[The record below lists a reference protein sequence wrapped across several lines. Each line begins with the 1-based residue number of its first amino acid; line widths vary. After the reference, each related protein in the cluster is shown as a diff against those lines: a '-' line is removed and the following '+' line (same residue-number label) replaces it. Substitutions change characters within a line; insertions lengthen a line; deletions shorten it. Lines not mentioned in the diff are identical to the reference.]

1 MNSYLTNTP
10 DTFEHG
16 PFQASD
22 LPNVLD
28 RVETPVHILDG
39 DTVVRVYGVNRDLSA
54 FDENG
59 NHNYTFDRSCTVEL
73 FGAVHVLDAP
83 DGVKYYCTRDGDIVC
98 AEHGAPFD
106 IGVEDGAVWP
116 VFDVDMSDRS
126 AVEYCSGSGQHGHSF
141 CTCCGSG
148 IDPDD
153 MSAVLARCW
162 NCHTESVYVDGH
174 GFSWTDGWGSML
186 DAHNVEVRGVTVTY
200 RTDLNGSTRI
210 DRVED
215 VSGTD
220 PTRVRFFLAFLDDDP
235 SAGCTLI
242 LSAARSFTADA
253 WDCAWETAVDLFEVD
268 EVDPDDLD
276 ADEVDPD
283 GPDADDPTPRELQAE
298 EIRADQRAAL
308 QVVEVDRDRVTVT
321 SKR

>member
-1 MNSYLTNTP
+1 MNTHLTNTP

-16 PFQASD
+16 PFDARD

-28 RVETPVHILDG
+28 RVETPVHLIVE
-39 DTVVRVYGVNRDLSA
+39 DTTYRVFSVDARYSYSTFDLC
-54 FDENG
+54 DENG
-59 NHNYTFDRSCTVEL
+59 NVLITVDETDTVEL

-83 DGVKYYCTRDGDIVC
+83 DGVKFYNSTDGPRCV
-98 AEHGAPFD
+98 EHGCMYD
-106 IGVEDGAVWP
+106 IGLTSTETDIWP
-116 VFDVDMSDRS
+116 VLDADMHETA
-126 AVEYCSGSGQHGHSF
+126 AVEYCGSGRDGHSF

-153 MSAVLARCW
+153 TSPVLARCW

-174 GFSWTDGWGSML
+174 GFSWVNGWGDML
-186 DAHNVEVRGVTVTY
+186 DAHNVEVCGVTVTY

-220 PTRVRFFLAFLDDDP
+220 PNRVRFFLAFLDNDP

-242 LSAARSFTADA
+242 LSAETFGSTAWNVAYD
-253 WDCAWETAVDLFEVD
+253 TAADLFEVD
-268 EVDPDDLD
+268 EVDP
-276 ADEVDPD
+276 ESIDPD
-283 GPDADDPTPRELQAE
+283 DNPPAAVE

-308 QVVEVDRDRVTVT
+308 QLVEVDRDRVTVT

>member
-1 MNSYLTNTP
+1 MNTHLTNTP

-83 DGVKYYCTRDGDIVC
+83 DGVKFYTTRDGELLC
-98 AEHGAPFD
+98 AEHGAMFD
-106 IGVEDGAVWP
+106 IGTDDGSVYP
-116 VFDVDMSDRS
+116 VFDADMFEWS
-126 AVEYCSGSGQHGHSF
+126 AVEYCGSGQHGHSF
-141 CTCCGSG
+141 CTCCGSDL
-148 IDPDD
+148 DPDD
-153 MSAVLARCW
+153 ISAVLARCE
-162 NCHTESVYVDGH
+162 NCSTESVYVDGR

-186 DAHNVEVRGVTVTY
+186 DAHNVEVRPSTVTAPCPP
-200 RTDLNGSTRI
+200 TDLNGFTRV

-220 PTRVRFFLAFLDDDP
+220 PNRVRFFLAFLDDDP

-253 WDCAWETAVDLFEVD
+253 WECAWEAAVDVFEVD
-268 EVDPDDLD
+268 EVDPDAVDI
-276 ADEVDPD
+276 DPD
-283 GPDADDPTPRELQAE
+283 DNPVAAVE

-308 QVVEVDRDRVTVT
+308 QLVEVDRDRVTVT
-321 SKR
+321 SKH